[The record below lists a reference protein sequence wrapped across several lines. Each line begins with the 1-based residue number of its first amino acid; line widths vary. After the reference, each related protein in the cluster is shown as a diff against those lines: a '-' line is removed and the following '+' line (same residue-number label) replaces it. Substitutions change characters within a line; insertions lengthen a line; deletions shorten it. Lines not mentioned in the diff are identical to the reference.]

1 MKFWLYGLNC
11 LSQHEKHVV
20 CNYAYGL
27 WCSVPLDVQLRDS
40 DNDNVDDRICV
51 ILRL

>member
-1 MKFWLYGLNC
+1 M
-11 LSQHEKHVV
+11 V

-27 WCSVPLDVQLRDS
+27 WCSVPLDVQLRD
-40 DNDNVDDRICV
+40 NDNVDDRILV